1 MNSPLII
8 IRGAPGA
15 GKSSLGRNLKKKFP
29 SAALL
34 ELDNFRGMMNVDWT
48 DEQQHRI
55 ALKAAALA
63 AKTFCEQG
71 ITPVIVVDMFLPEQL
86 NYFLAEAGEIN
97 YRIISLLAD
106 ETTFEKRLAERKEGF
121 IDLEK
126 TIEINE
132 QLRKNPAAHETIIDT
147 SGKTKQEISGMISAK

>member
-1 MNSPLII
+1 MNPQLII

-71 ITPVIVVDMFLPEQL
+71 ITPVIVVDMFLPEHL
-86 NYFLAEAGEIN
+86 NYFLGEASEIN

-106 ETTFEKRLAERKEGF
+106 EITFKKRLEERKEGF
-121 IDLEK
+121 KESDKAIAID
-126 TIEINE
+126 
-132 QLRKNPAAHETIIDT
+132 KNIRQNSVKNETIIDT
-147 SGKTKQEISGMISAK
+147 SRKTKQEISRMISAK